1 MDIKDFIKRAE
12 KAKQLAYGKPA
23 ERIYEMCELI
33 PTEDKN
39 IFKLVF
45 IKDNIKE
52 GRVRI
57 KDLLHFL
64 EKRKF
69 EADIRVPSVSRY
81 NLTIAPTIIE
91 YRTTNSRIYCL
102 DGNYYPFEVHSNN
115 IGDAIILDYDREV
128 HLIDGMFKITINK
141 CINSCN
147 NIYLLSATIN
157 NGFAIIAASSEK
169 EALAKASYIEDNK
182 YQFAFPVKLDNVY
195 GNLSSGIITYQ
206 IYK

>member
-1 MDIKDFIKRAE
+1 MDEKDFIKRAE
-12 KAKQLAYGKPA
+12 KARQLANCRLA

-33 PTEDKN
+33 STEDKN
-39 IFKLVF
+39 IFKLIF

-64 EKRKF
+64 KERKF
-69 EADIRVPSVSRY
+69 EADIRIPSIPRY
-81 NLTIAPTIIE
+81 NFTISSSIIE
-91 YRTTNSRIYCL
+91 YRNTNIRIYCL
-102 DGNYYPFEVHSNN
+102 DGNYYPFESCCNISN
-115 IGDAIILDYDREV
+115 AIILDYDVEV
-128 HLIDGMFKITINK
+128 HCVDGIFKININK
-141 CINSCN
+141 CIDACT

-182 YQFAFPVKLDNVY
+182 YQFAFPIKLDNVY

-206 IYK
+206 TYK

>member
-1 MDIKDFIKRAE
+1 MDVQDFIKRAE
-12 KAKQLAYGKPA
+12 KARQLANARPA
-23 ERIYEMCELI
+23 ERIYEMCGII

-39 IFKLVF
+39 IFKLIF
-45 IKDNIKE
+45 IKDNVKE

-64 EKRKF
+64 KESKF
-69 EADIRVPSVSRY
+69 EADIRIPSIPCY
-81 NLTIAPTIIE
+81 NFTISPSIIE
-91 YRTTNSRIYCL
+91 YRNTNSRIYSL
-102 DGNYYPFEVHSNN
+102 NGYYYSFEFNCNISN
-115 IGDAIILDYDREV
+115 AIILDYEVEV
-128 HLIDGMFKITINK
+128 HCVDGIFKININK
-141 CINSCN
+141 CINGCT

-157 NGFAIIAASSEK
+157 NGFAIIAASSKK

-182 YQFAFPVKLDNVY
+182 YQFAFPIKLDNVY